1 MSKEN
6 AINSHLLISEE
17 KENQNNNIN
26 SKEKINEFYLKK
38 NNEIKFTKKY
48 NNEELNIFRDDILQ
62 YLKESFQEYSKNLH
76 LYFSKINKTEKNFK
90 EITTNINLNYNKIIE
105 SQANMNI
112 QFDKLKDY
120 ESFYNKTNDKLISHE
135 IRLNNIREE
144 FSKAT
149 QKYDKIYLDNLELPG
164 YIGRCAKYKN
174 CQLFFNDIIK
184 ELSCLNQFKEKNI
197 LDLKSYK
204 DKLENIIKSFNILV
218 DNNNQSQIKY
228 INALNKKNLSECQG
242 MIDILG
248 ERIMELKVENA
259 KYSMDIMNK
268 SDELSKKWEKVEEFK
283 KNILNEFEIKSND
296 YKKGNENLLNKFNEF
311 KIEYKVIKDKF
322 LEFENYGL

>member
-6 AINSHLLISEE
+6 AINSHLIISEE

-174 CQLFFNDIIK
+174 CQLFF
-184 ELSCLNQFKEKNI
+184 
-197 LDLKSYK
+197 
-204 DKLENIIKSFNILV
+204 
-218 DNNNQSQIKY
+218 
-228 INALNKKNLSECQG
+228 
-242 MIDILG
+242 
-248 ERIMELKVENA
+248 
-259 KYSMDIMNK
+259 
-268 SDELSKKWEKVEEFK
+268 
-283 KNILNEFEIKSND
+283 
-296 YKKGNENLLNKFNEF
+296 
-311 KIEYKVIKDKF
+311 
-322 LEFENYGL
+322 